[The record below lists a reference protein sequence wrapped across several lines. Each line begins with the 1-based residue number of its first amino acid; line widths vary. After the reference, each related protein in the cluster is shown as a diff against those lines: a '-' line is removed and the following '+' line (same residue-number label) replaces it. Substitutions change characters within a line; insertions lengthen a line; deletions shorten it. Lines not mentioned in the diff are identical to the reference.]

1 MRPGSTDPQVP
12 GSNAARTFVFIK
24 SGKFLK
30 VRFTPKLFFL
40 LLVSVEHML
49 HMPEILRLV

>member
-30 VRFTPKLFFL
+30 VRFTPKLFF
-40 LLVSVEHML
+40 SITCFSRTHATYA
-49 HMPEILRLV
+49 RDS